1 MAARKQAKPKQQFV
15 LDALERYERPLTSYA
30 MRMFGGNL
38 HAARDVV
45 QHTFMQLC
53 KQPQA
58 KVAKKLAP
66 WLYTVCRNRALDEIK
81 NQSNRTRTFSDA
93 DLNSIST
100 GARDPAEQAES
111 DDLLRSLKQQFD
123 CLSDPEREVIELW
136 SRGLGT
142 ADIAD
147 VLNKKPGTVRVSLHR
162 AIKRLKEQP
171 EIQNWLD
178 NQWPERATG
187 QIDRRDVFGKPIVS
201 SCNTVKPSIIS
212 EQS

>member
-45 QHTFMQLC
+45 QHTFLQLC

-81 NQSNRTRTFSDA
+81 NQSNRTRSFSDA

-147 VLNKKPGTVRVSLHR
+147 VLNKKPGTVRVRLHR

-187 QIDRRDVFGKPIVS
+187 QIDRRDVLGNQSYPVVTPS
-201 SCNTVKPSIIS
+201 SHP
-212 EQS
+212 